1 MTPKEKAEQLFTK
14 FADIEHLGVYG
25 NYDGTWE
32 WSSSLW
38 RKQAKESALIAI
50 DEIIE
55 ERCFHN
61 EHHQQNSKLKY
72 HIEIELAE
80 RLESTRNY
88 WSEVKHEI
96 EKL

>member
-1 MTPKEKAEQLFTK
+1 MNEDTEC
-14 FADIEHLGVYG
+14 G
-25 NYDGTWE
+25 NE
-32 WSSSLW
+32 ILCSVIAM
-38 RKQAKESALIAI
+38 KCALIAVE
-50 DEIIE
+50 EIIE
-55 ERCFHN
+55 ERYFHN

-88 WSEVKHEI
+88 WGEVKNEI

>member
-1 MTPKEKAEQLFTK
+1 MTPKEKAINLVDSYRNILMNEDT
-14 FADIEHLGVYG
+14 ECG
-25 NYDGTWE
+25 NEILCTVIA
-32 WSSSLW
+32 
-38 RKQAKESALIAI
+38 KQCAIIAV

-55 ERCFHN
+55 ERYFHN
-61 EHHQQNSKLKY
+61 EHHQQNLKLKY

>member
-1 MTPKEKAEQLFTK
+1 MTPKEKAFELVDTYK
-14 FADIEHLGVYG
+14 FVL
-25 NYDGTWE
+25 
-32 WSSSLW
+32 WSEDTQCGEEILCTVI
-38 RKQAKESALIAI
+38 AKKCALIAV

-55 ERCFHN
+55 ERYFHN

-88 WSEVKHEI
+88 WGEVKNEI